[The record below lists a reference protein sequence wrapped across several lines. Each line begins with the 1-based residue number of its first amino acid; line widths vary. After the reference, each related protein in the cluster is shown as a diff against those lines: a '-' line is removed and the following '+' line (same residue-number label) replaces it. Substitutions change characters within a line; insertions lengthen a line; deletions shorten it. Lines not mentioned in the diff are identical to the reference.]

1 MNEIKRVFK
10 RGFVTSGIILVYG
23 IVTFNYLV
31 YLGMFIGSL
40 LSILGFYLICLD
52 ARASVMSNS
61 PFRVGVTGYLKR
73 YCIYGIFLGVTLKFF
88 GIPMFVSSAIG
99 LLSIRFNI
107 LLMALFDNIKKFKAK
122 HLNLK

>member
-1 MNEIKRVFK
+1 MEEIKRVLK

-23 IVTFNYLV
+23 VVTFNPLV
-31 YLGMFIGSL
+31 YFGMFVGSL

-52 ARASVMSNS
+52 AKASVMSNS
-61 PFRVGVTGYLKR
+61 PFKIGVTGYLKR
-73 YCIYGIFLGVTLKFF
+73 YAIYGIFLGATLKFL
-88 GIPMFVSSAIG
+88 GLPMFVSSVIG

-122 HLNLK
+122 HLNFK